1 MISRSLESR
10 ISSSQIVPVIVLPSL
25 LISGS
30 SGSDV
35 LLTHPASDVDLDE
48 DPLPSVVSCA
58 DELEDEDSLFTSS
71 SSFSFDWS
79 SASQA
84 QSGKSESPIPH
95 STHKPFPWKLSIQN
109 QLSIA

>member
-1 MISRSLESR
+1 MISRSSEPR

-30 SGSDV
+30 SGSNV

-48 DPLPSVVSCA
+48 DPLSSDVSCA
-58 DELEDEDSLFTSS
+58 DELEGVDSLFASS

-79 SASQA
+79 SS
-84 QSGKSESPIPH
+84 
-95 STHKPFPWKLSIQN
+95 
-109 QLSIA
+109 